1 MPDTPDAQRRL
12 REALD
17 SIGRGTETSGVVLEL
32 RRKDNGKPVWVQWWS
47 KPAAGGNY
55 TRTMFLDITD
65 RVLMEQEQ
73 ARLEAQ
79 NAYLREEIRDEH
91 NFGDIIGES
100 PGLRKVM
107 QQIQL
112 VAPTDASVL
121 ITGESGTGK
130 ELVARASPR
139 AQRAKWPRP
148 RQAEL

>member
-1 MPDTPDAQRRL
+1 M
-12 REALD
+12 
-17 SIGRGTETSGVVLEL
+17 LEL

-47 KPAAGGNY
+47 RPAAGGNY

-79 NAYLREEIRDEH
+79 NDYLWEEIRSEH

-112 VAPTDASVL
+112 VAPTDAAVL
-121 ITGESGTGK
+121 DHRRKRHGQGT
-130 ELVARASPR
+130 RRPCH
-139 AQRAKWPRP
+139 PRP
-148 RQAEL
+148 QPAKGPRPHQA